1 MNNQTNSADA
11 SMIKRI
17 QIRCQQHI
25 HQAMGSLSDVWRTP
39 IASLMTML
47 VLGVSLA
54 LPSTLYVVLKNSQTV
69 SAQWTSPTDI
79 NLFLKK
85 DLPESRYKNLL
96 QRLKTYKEVDSFE
109 YISKAQGMEEFKRSS
124 GLVSALTLLDHNP
137 LPAVVV
143 VTPKPYYRSSIA
155 AQELLAK
162 LVREPEVQ
170 QGKLDIMWLERLDGI
185 LSILSDAVLV
195 VSTLLL
201 SSVLLITGNTIR
213 LNILSNRA
221 EIEVLKL
228 IGATNS
234 FVQRPFLY
242 TGFWYGAIGGILA
255 WLVTIFMVYWME
267 DTVLNLAQLYNTDFV
282 IEGLTFSEVILLFST
297 AISMGLIS
305 AAISVN
311 YYIAKIEP
319 S

>member
-1 MNNQTNSADA
+1 MNQQTNNADA
-11 SMIKRI
+11 SMSKRI

-25 HQAMGSLSDVWRTP
+25 HQGISSFTDVWRTP

-54 LPSTLYVVLKNSQTV
+54 LPSTLYVVLKNSQAV
-69 SAQWTSPTDI
+69 SQEWTSPTDI

-85 DLPESRYKNLL
+85 ELPESRYKNLL
-96 QRLKTYKEVDSFE
+96 QRLKSYKEVESIE
-109 YISKAQGMEEFKRSS
+109 YISKEQGMAEFKRSS

-162 LVREPEVQ
+162 LEREPEVQ

-185 LSILSDAVLV
+185 LSILRNAVLV
-195 VSTLLL
+195 ISVLLL

-213 LNILSNRA
+213 LNILSSRA

-228 IGATNS
+228 VGATNA

-267 DTVLNLAQLYNTDFV
+267 DTVLNLAQLYNTNF
-282 IEGLTFSEVILLFST
+282 IIKGLEFGEVIMLFTT
-297 AISMGLIS
+297 AIGMGLIS

>member
-1 MNNQTNSADA
+1 MNQQTNHADA
-11 SMIKRI
+11 SMSKRI

-25 HQAMGSLSDVWRTP
+25 HQGISSFTDVWRTP

-54 LPSTLYVVLKNSQTV
+54 LPSTLYVVLKNSQAV
-69 SAQWTSPTDI
+69 SQEWTSPTDI

-85 DLPESRYKNLL
+85 ELPESRYKNLL
-96 QRLKTYKEVDSFE
+96 QRLKSYKEVESIE
-109 YISKAQGMEEFKRSS
+109 YISKEQGMAEFKRSS

-162 LVREPEVQ
+162 LEREPEVQ

-185 LSILSDAVLV
+185 LSILRNAVLV
-195 VSTLLL
+195 ISVLLL

-213 LNILSNRA
+213 LNILSSRA

-228 IGATNS
+228 VGATNA

-267 DTVLNLAQLYNTDFV
+267 DTVLNLAQLYNTNF
-282 IEGLTFSEVILLFST
+282 IIKGLEFGEVIMLFTT
-297 AISMGLIS
+297 AIGMGLIS

>member
-1 MNNQTNSADA
+1 MSN
-11 SMIKRI
+11 RI
-17 QIRCQQHI
+17 VRYKAPLANRMRIRAQQHI
-25 HQAMGSLSDVWRTP
+25 HQALSSLSDVWRTP

-54 LPSTLYVVLKNSQTV
+54 LPSTLYIVLKNTQAI
-69 SAQWTSPTDI
+69 SAEWTSPTDI

-85 DLPESRYKNLL
+85 DIAESRYQNLL
-96 QRLKTYKEVDSFE
+96 QRIGTYKEIETIV
-109 YISKAQGMEEFKRSS
+109 YISKDQGMEEFKRTS
-124 GLVSALTLLDHNP
+124 GFVSALSFLDKNP

-143 VTPKPYYRSSIA
+143 VTPKPYYRTAIA

-162 LVREPEVQ
+162 LEREPEVQ
-170 QGKLDIMWLERLDGI
+170 QGKLDIMWLTRLEGI
-185 LSILSDAVLV
+185 ISIFRDAVLV
-195 VSTLLL
+195 VSVLLL

-213 LNILSNRA
+213 LNILAHRA

-228 IGATNS
+228 VGATNA

-255 WLVTIFMVYWME
+255 WLVSAFMVYWME
-267 DTVLNLAQLYNTDFV
+267 DTVLNLAQLYHTEFT
-282 IEGLTFSEVILLFST
+282 ITGLLANEVLLLFAT
-297 AISMGLIS
+297 AIGMGLIS

-311 YYIAKIEP
+311 YYISRIEP